1 MRAGLL
7 TRPITILTPETT
19 INEFGEQVQEYKLKY
34 KTRARVLHDSG
45 SRDIMNGEI
54 FYPYRKSFDVRSYVP
69 VNEFD
74 IIEFEDKR
82 YRIITIDNRIEHTND
97 KVIVTELINN

>member
-74 IIEFEDKR
+74 IIEFEGKR
-82 YRIITIDNRIEHTND
+82 YRIIAIDNRIEHTND

>member
-7 TRPITILTPETT
+7 TKVITILTPETT
-19 INEFGEQVQEYKLKY
+19 INEFGEQVQEYKFKY
-34 KTRARVLHDSG
+34 KTRARVLHDNG
-45 SRDIMNGEI
+45 SRDIVNGEI

-69 VNEFD
+69 VTEFD
-74 IIEFEDKR
+74 IIEFEGHQ